1 MQFLSIINLSRKY
14 SNKLTGVSTVP
25 CCSTTRNSA
34 SDLAKSC
41 ISRIATKQQLYERAS
56 KAGRHLPVEVGREE
70 GEKRGARREDMAMH
84 TGVIPL

>member
-1 MQFLSIINLSRKY
+1 MQFLSIINLSRKC
-14 SNKLTGVSTVP
+14 SNKLTGISTVA

-41 ISRIATKQQLYERAS
+41 ISRSATKQQLQSARV
-56 KAGRHLPVEVGREE
+56 KRHLPVKVGREE
-70 GEKRGARREDMAMH
+70 GEKRGGARREDMAMH